1 MEWLVLRRGIQVFI
15 KTGIKKTFKA
25 TLPRCNFNSSE
36 YKSCDSL
43 CLRIIGEYEGQSL
56 SITYYTRMYQAV
68 PTLMPFYRALGGN
81 FVTPRAA
88 TARAINRVYSDVSVV
103 RDNRLFGKFSAGHRL
118 LKASDLIVT
127 GAPYKN
133 ALQAYGAKKYMVF
146 HGTFAYMTVKEVQA
160 MAHFDRLCVIG
171 PRMMQVVE
179 KAGLADKAMLC
190 GYIPFLD
197 YPMRDEQ
204 SRHTFL
210 TNLGLDPAKKTL
222 IYLPWGN
229 PFGSWNLMAE
239 KLLNEIPA
247 DYNLILRPHPSQ
259 SVTLRLKDRFAFMRL
274 EKIIKARGSAYLD
287 LTAQKL
293 PLLYANAD
301 LIISDG
307 TSPAEE
313 SLYYDLPQ
321 IFVETEH
328 FSREVVGQIMRAKG
342 ADDQHIASVTSL
354 YNCGKILTPQ
364 TEKIDILVQYALE
377 TKDEYA
383 DERQRYFSYAFGARN
398 HEAQQ
403 NLIESMRQY
412 A

>member
-1 MEWLVLRRGIQVFI
+1 
-15 KTGIKKTFKA
+15 
-25 TLPRCNFNSSE
+25 
-36 YKSCDSL
+36 
-43 CLRIIGEYEGQSL
+43 
-56 SITYYTRMYQAV
+56 MYQAV
-68 PTLMPFYRALGGN
+68 PTLMPLYRALGGN
-81 FVTPRAA
+81 FVTTRAS
-88 TARAINRVYSDVSVV
+88 TARAIRRVYPDASVV
-103 RDNRLFGKFSAGHRL
+103 RDNKLLGKFSAGHRL

-127 GAPYKN
+127 GAPYKG
-133 ALQAYGAKKYMVF
+133 ALQAYSAKKYMVF
-146 HGTFAYMTVKEVQA
+146 HGTFAYLTVKEVQA

-197 YPMRDEQ
+197 YPTRDEQ
-204 SRHTFL
+204 YRNIFL

-259 SVTLRLKDRFAFMRL
+259 SVTLRPKDRLAFMRIG
-274 EKIIKARGSAYLD
+274 KIIKARGSAYLD

-293 PLLYANAD
+293 SLLYANAD

-328 FSREVVGQIMRAKG
+328 FSREVVQKIMRAKN
-342 ADDQHIASVTSL
+342 ADDQHIAAVTSI
-354 YNCGKILTPQ
+354 YKCGKILTPQ
-364 TEKIDILVQYALE
+364 TQNLDTLVQDSLE
-377 TKDEYA
+377 TKDGYA
-383 DERQRYFSYAFGARN
+383 SERQRYFYYAFGARS